1 MNLSPSQCQQARLAK
16 DPRYDG
22 LFFTAVKTTG
32 IYCRSICPAPAPKE
46 VNVEYFPTAVE
57 AARAGYRPCLR
68 CRPDSAPGSPAWLG
82 TGATVKRAL
91 RLLDEGTLMNQS
103 LETLASRLGV
113 TDRYL
118 RQLVTEA
125 TGLSPKAYSLYQQ
138 CLMAKK
144 LLHETQLPITQIA
157 YASGFHSV
165 RRFNDCFQKQF
176 SLSPSQL
183 RRQGKAEQSLG
194 QGIRLQLAYRPP
206 YHWQQVHD
214 FYAARLIPGLEWQT
228 DRSYG
233 RTFSHRSGDPEQHY
247 QGYFTATHCPEKC
260 CFDVTIQIDHLCG
273 LIPVIQNIRR
283 CLDLDADSERI
294 AEAIGLAMAAS
305 DSPDVQSG
313 IRLPGIWSP
322 FEAGIRAI
330 LGQQVSV
337 KAARNLVEKLVQL
350 NPDSGEVHQFF
361 PSPQQVLET
370 DLQQLGMPQK
380 RRETLQ
386 HFARFAL
393 SHPAGLDAPEKEVLA
408 LPGIGPWTLHYMRM
422 RGLSDPDI
430 FLSGDL
436 GVKKAL
442 LQWDQPI
449 NESAAAP
456 WRSYLT
462 LYLWSML

>member
-1 MNLSPSQCQQARLAK
+1 MDLSPTQCQQARLAK

-46 VNVEYFPTAVE
+46 TNVEYFPTAIE
-57 AARAGYRPCLR
+57 AAQAGYRPCLR
-68 CRPDSAPGSPAWLG
+68 CRPDSAPGSPAWMG

-91 RLLDEGTLMNQS
+91 RLLDEGTLMHQS
-103 LETLASRLGV
+103 LENLAERLGV

-118 RQLVTEA
+118 RQLVTDA

-176 SLSPSQL
+176 NLSPSQL
-183 RRQGKAEQSLG
+183 RKQGKADQPLG
-194 QGIRLQLAYRPP
+194 QGIQLQLAYRPP
-206 YHWQQVHD
+206 YDWKQVHG
-214 FYAARLIPGLEWQT
+214 FYAARLIPGLEWQQEN
-228 DRSYG
+228 SYG
-233 RTFSHRSGDPEQHY
+233 RTFSSRAGTPEQHY
-247 QGYFTATHCPEKC
+247 QGEFTATHRPEKC
-260 CFDVTIQIDHLCG
+260 CFDVTIQMDQLSG

-283 CLDLDADSERI
+283 CLDLDADSDRI
-294 AEAIGLAMAAS
+294 ADAIRRAMAS
-305 DSPDVQSG
+305 TGTSEVQSG

-337 KAARNLVEKLVQL
+337 KAARNLVEKLVKL
-350 NPDSGEVHQFF
+350 NPDSGETQLFF
-361 PSPQQVLET
+361 PSPQQVLAA

-386 HFARFAL
+386 HFARFAQ

-442 LQWDQPI
+442 AQWEHPV
-449 NESAAAP
+449 EETAAAP

>member
-1 MNLSPSQCQQARLAK
+1 MSLSPTQCQQARLAK

-32 IYCRSICPAPAPKE
+32 IYCRSVCPAPAPKE
-46 VNVEYFPTAVE
+46 VNVEYFRTAIE
-57 AARAGYRPCLR
+57 AAQAGYRPCLR

-82 TGATVKRAL
+82 TGATVQRAL
-91 RLLDEGTLMNQS
+91 SLLDEGALMSQS
-103 LETLASRLGV
+103 TEHLAARLGV

-118 RQLVTEA
+118 RQLVTQA

-144 LLHETQLPITQIA
+144 LLHETRLPVTEVA
-157 YASGFHSV
+157 FASGFHSV

-183 RRQGKAEQSLG
+183 RKQGKAEQGAG

-206 YHWQQVHD
+206 YDWRQVQG

-228 DRSYG
+228 ENSYG
-233 RTFSHRSGDPEQHY
+233 RTFYSRTGEVAAHY
-247 QGYFTATHCPEKC
+247 QGHFNATHCPEKC
-260 CFDVTIQIDHLCG
+260 CFDVDLQIDNLSG
-273 LIPVIQNIRR
+273 LIPVIRNIRR

-294 AEAIGLAMAAS
+294 ANAICQATPAMPAS
-305 DSPDVQSG
+305 EPDAG

-322 FEAGIRAI
+322 FEAGIRAV

-337 KAARNLVEKLVQL
+337 KAARNLVEKLVAL
-350 NPDSGEVHQFF
+350 NPDSGEDLKYF
-361 PSPQQVLET
+361 PTPAQVLEM

-380 RRETLQ
+380 RRETLKNLAG
-386 HFARFAL
+386 FAQT
-393 SHPAGLDAPEKEVLA
+393 HPLGMDAPEKELLA
-408 LPGIGPWTLHYMRM
+408 LPGIGPWTVHYMRM
-422 RGLSDPDI
+422 RGHSDPDI

-442 LQWDQPI
+442 AALEKPVDEI
-449 NESAAAP
+449 AAAP

-462 LYLWSML
+462 LYLWSLL